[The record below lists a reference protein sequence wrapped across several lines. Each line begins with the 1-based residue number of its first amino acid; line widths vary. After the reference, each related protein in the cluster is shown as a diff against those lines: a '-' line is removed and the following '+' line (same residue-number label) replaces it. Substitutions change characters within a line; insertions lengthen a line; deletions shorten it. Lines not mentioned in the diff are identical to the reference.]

1 MEFLTILLS
10 SILTLG
16 SPVGLALD
24 TFAENTILS
33 QVNRVEELQI
43 RVDNTPNYQVIQGKV
58 QRLRMASRGVWLTPD
73 MRIDAL
79 ELETDPID
87 VDLQSLRRGGK
98 ESLAKSLRQPLQ
110 AGVRL
115 GLTESDIN
123 QALQSPAATARL
135 QQIHFPL
142 LSGSSQKYQVFN
154 PRIQFLPNNRI
165 RFQADI
171 REGENPSIPI
181 TLESGLTIITGA
193 SLQLINPIVLVDGK
207 PIPPLLVG
215 GLTSS
220 LTNRYNLRTL
230 ADAGI
235 TAKVLELKIDTGTL
249 ELAGFV
255 QVKPQN

>member
-33 QVNRVEELQI
+33 QVKRVEELQI

-73 MRIDAL
+73 MRIDTL

-87 VDLQSLRRGGK
+87 VDLQRLRRGDK
-98 ESLAKSLRQPLQ
+98 ESLAKSLRQPFQ

-115 GLTESDIN
+115 VLTESDIN
-123 QALQSPAATARL
+123 KVLQSPAATARL
-135 QQIHFPL
+135 QQLHFPL
-142 LSGSSQKYQVFN
+142 LSGSTQNYRIFN
-154 PRIQFLPNNRI
+154 PRIEFLENNRI

-171 REGENPSIPI
+171 REGENPPIPI
-181 TLESGLTIITGA
+181 TLESGLTIIAGE

-215 GLTSS
+215 GLTSG
-220 LTNRYNLRTL
+220 LTNRYNLRSL

-235 TAKVLELKIDTGTL
+235 TARVLELKIDTGRL